1 MRRTK
6 DEGQTTED
14 QTSRILHSHHTSIIM
29 STMQKTHGLGGGR
42 SSASVSTAWMGS
54 NIPCTIG
61 ANKSNSMNGSAKG
74 HPDEKDRNPMG
85 TSSAAAEVTPA
96 LPSAETEAV
105 ITRDDSTS
113 SLESLGQNFVSGGM
127 EHCDDT
133 GPAQTMIGETDTADI
148 STGTRTH
155 GSATNDKELAA
166 VRVGIKGRILDR
178 WMYKSKQSSPEL
190 DVAEAERLEKDL
202 KVEDISKSLKDVLL
216 EEDDMGI

>member
-1 MRRTK
+1 
-6 DEGQTTED
+6 
-14 QTSRILHSHHTSIIM
+14 
-29 STMQKTHGLGGGR
+29 MQKTHGLGGGR
-42 SSASVSTAWMGS
+42 SPASVSTAWMGS

-61 ANKSNSMNGSAKG
+61 ANKSHSMIGSAKG
-74 HPDEKDRNPMG
+74 HPDEKDMG

-105 ITRDDSTS
+105 IQRDDSTN
-113 SLESLGQNFVSGGM
+113 SLESLDHDVVSGGV

-155 GSATNDKELAA
+155 SSATNDKELAA
-166 VRVGIKGRILDR
+166 GRVGITGRILGR
-178 WMYKSKQSSPEL
+178 WMYKSKQRSPEL